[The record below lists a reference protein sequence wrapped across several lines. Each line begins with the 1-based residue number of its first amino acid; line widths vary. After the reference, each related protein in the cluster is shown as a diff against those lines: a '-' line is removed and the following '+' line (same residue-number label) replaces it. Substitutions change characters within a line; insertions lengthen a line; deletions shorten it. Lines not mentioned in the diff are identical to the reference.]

1 MNDLI
6 NPENHKEEDDGNKE
20 KSEYSKKNIILSFL
34 SYSFVFFLGI
44 GISLLAG
51 ARFAKVQHD
60 VVVAAVNIVGI
71 LDWCDGGGVDG
82 RCVVAS
88 GIRRR

>member
-51 ARFAKVQHD
+51 ADSQRYNMTSLLLPLILLESWTGVTVAELMVD
-60 VVVAAVNIVGI
+60 VWLLVV
-71 LDWCDGGGVDG
+71 
-82 RCVVAS
+82 
-88 GIRRR
+88 